1 MDTNLIQTLW
11 LWWGTIPSDFRFLL
25 LLPFAIG
32 GTAVLVDALRQ
43 TWIAERRRLFVPRAV
58 AQRLRRIARP
68 RPGRAALQLHSRP
81 EFDDAV
87 VGQVEVVRRA
97 ARVAHHR
104 GEHTTAPWRHA
115 GRA

>member
-43 TWIAERRRLFVPRAV
+43 TSIAEGRRLLSPRAV
-58 AQRLRRIARP
+58 EHRSGRSRRIARSRRTAQP
-68 RPGRAALQLHSRP
+68 YSCTRDPSSMTQLLGS
-81 EFDDAV
+81 
-87 VGQVEVVRRA
+87 
-97 ARVAHHR
+97 
-104 GEHTTAPWRHA
+104 WK
-115 GRA
+115 

>member
-43 TWIAERRRLFVPRAV
+43 TSIAEGRRLLV
-58 AQRLRRIARP
+58 
-68 RPGRAALQLHSRP
+68 
-81 EFDDAV
+81 
-87 VGQVEVVRRA
+87 A
-97 ARVAHHR
+97 ARGRSTGQGVQGALR
-104 GEHTTAPWRHA
+104 ARAGPRSLTAAPA
-115 GRA
+115 SRAR